1 MTGENYSDQANPRGL
16 KPAARYVFSQ
26 TALVGGRSRLGRVQ
40 PAEVALAGCSLLYTR
55 RRGVVSVPSFVCA
68 LPCSPPNADR
78 PSWGRLRAGFVN
90 YRPRPQRPRSSRS
103 WQHDLPGY
111 AVSAPR
117 AAAVG
122 RGASLGGRR
131 WFVKIVVATDS
142 FKGTLSSLR
151 AGRAIAEGIRR
162 VLPRACIVV
171 LPVADG
177 GEGTVEAVLH
187 ACGGRWD
194 SATVSG
200 PLGEP
205 VEAAFGILPDGRRAV
220 IVGAS
225 NLIGKP
231 MSLLLTRHWATVTIC
246 DMRTKPLSEMTRQ
259 ADILVSVTGVAHL
272 ITADMVKPGAVVLD
286 FGFARL
292 GDKWVGD
299 VDFEAVKEIA
309 GAITPVP
316 GGTGPMTNA
325 MLMRNT
331 MTAAERQVRLGLK
344 AASQISAV
352 SLTSVSLGDGRGLGT
367 TAQ

>member
-1 MTGENYSDQANPRGL
+1 LL
-16 KPAARYVFSQ
+16 KRYNIKV
-26 TALVGGRSRLGRVQ
+26 
-40 PAEVALAGCSLLYTR
+40 
-55 RRGVVSVPSFVCA
+55 
-68 LPCSPPNADR
+68 
-78 PSWGRLRAGFVN
+78 
-90 YRPRPQRPRSSRS
+90 
-103 WQHDLPGY
+103 
-111 AVSAPR
+111 
-117 AAAVG
+117 
-122 RGASLGGRR
+122 
-131 WFVKIVVATDS
+131 
-142 FKGTLSSLR
+142 
-151 AGRAIAEGIRR
+151 
-162 VLPRACIVV
+162 
-171 LPVADG
+171 
-177 GEGTVEAVLH
+177 
-187 ACGGRWD
+187 
-194 SATVSG
+194 
-200 PLGEP
+200 
-205 VEAAFGILPDGRRAV
+205 DGRRAV

-272 ITADMVKPGAVVLD
+272 ITGDMVKPGAVVLD

-352 SLTSVSLGDGRGLGT
+352 GPFVCLGCQRALAGWQAGPGGSVKVSMGVSRSRWRLWHDHIEAVWLTVPVDDPTEGTIGPLAAAGRPAPGRDHSPCAPGERMRGRVGIAL
-367 TAQ
+367 

>member
-1 MTGENYSDQANPRGL
+1 MSARILDGREVSKTILTEVKGQLAKFQDEYKVTPTLALLRVGDDPASVSYAGMIERTCDKTGVAFEAHTLPATASEDQVIRLVRKLNEDEHVHGIIIQQPLPEGVRASVVIEAMD
-16 KPAARYVFSQ
+16 PAKDVDGAHPLNAGRLAR
-26 TALVGGRSRLGRVQ
+26 A
-40 PAEVALAGCSLLYTR
+40 A
-55 RRGVVSVPSFVCA
+55 FV
-68 LPCSPPNADR
+68 DR
-78 PSWGRLRAGFVN
+78 PQDVGPYFV
-90 YRPRPQRPRSSRS
+90 PATP
-103 WQHDLPGY
+103 
-111 AVSAPR
+111 
-117 AAAVG
+117 
-122 RGASLGGRR
+122 LGGLELLKRYNIK
-131 WFVKIVVATDS
+131 V
-142 FKGTLSSLR
+142 
-151 AGRAIAEGIRR
+151 
-162 VLPRACIVV
+162 
-171 LPVADG
+171 
-177 GEGTVEAVLH
+177 
-187 ACGGRWD
+187 
-194 SATVSG
+194 
-200 PLGEP
+200 
-205 VEAAFGILPDGRRAV
+205 DGRRAV

-272 ITADMVKPGAVVLD
+272 ITGDMIKPGAVVLD

>member
-1 MTGENYSDQANPRGL
+1 MSARILDGREVSKTILTEVKGQLAKFQDEYKVTPTLALLRVGDDPASVSYAGMIERTCDKTGVAFEAHTLPATASEDQVIRLVRKLNEDEHVHGIIIQQPLPEGVRASVVIEAMD
-16 KPAARYVFSQ
+16 PAKDVDGAHPLNAGRLAR
-26 TALVGGRSRLGRVQ
+26 A
-40 PAEVALAGCSLLYTR
+40 A
-55 RRGVVSVPSFVCA
+55 FV
-68 LPCSPPNADR
+68 DR
-78 PSWGRLRAGFVN
+78 PQDVGPYFV
-90 YRPRPQRPRSSRS
+90 PATP
-103 WQHDLPGY
+103 
-111 AVSAPR
+111 
-117 AAAVG
+117 
-122 RGASLGGRR
+122 LGGLELLKRYNIK
-131 WFVKIVVATDS
+131 V
-142 FKGTLSSLR
+142 
-151 AGRAIAEGIRR
+151 
-162 VLPRACIVV
+162 
-171 LPVADG
+171 
-177 GEGTVEAVLH
+177 
-187 ACGGRWD
+187 
-194 SATVSG
+194 
-200 PLGEP
+200 
-205 VEAAFGILPDGRRAV
+205 DGRRAV